1 MRYTL
6 LAILLIG
13 TGCATQSSKLA
24 PAVKAD
30 ESLLVSIRGDFA
42 RAGVDARVGA
52 VTQVLADQ
60 PFLSASG
67 ASLWDFPVG
76 STITVADTNKVT
88 LAHGTVVAH
97 VGSEVHAS
105 FVVAGQ
111 RGPKPGDIIVRFP

>member
-1 MRYTL
+1 V
-6 LAILLIG
+6 LA
-13 TGCATQSSKLA
+13 
-24 PAVKAD
+24 
-30 ESLLVSIRGDFA
+30 SIRGDFA
-42 RAGVDARVGA
+42 HAGVDARVGA

-60 PFLSASG
+60 PFLAATV

-105 FVVAGQ
+105 FIVAGP